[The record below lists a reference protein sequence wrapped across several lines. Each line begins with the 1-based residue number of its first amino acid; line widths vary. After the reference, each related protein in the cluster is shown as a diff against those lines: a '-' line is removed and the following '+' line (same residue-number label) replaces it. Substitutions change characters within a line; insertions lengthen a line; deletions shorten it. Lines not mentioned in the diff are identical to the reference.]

1 MRRSASD
8 GAPADPHAVV
18 RTERLT
24 LRPFTAGDADALF
37 EVFRLPEVARWSGNG
52 EPMSDRQQAV
62 DRIARQPQRAGD
74 HPATAIL
81 AVCPESSDVP
91 AGLVMLVPLPASAGS
106 TRQDLEI
113 GWHLHPSAWG
123 RGYATEAAHAMVERA
138 RAAGIPAVHAVTD
151 PDNARSQA
159 VCTRLG
165 MTDLGL
171 RDDWYDR
178 RLRAFRLD
186 LGPVVPDQ

>member
-1 MRRSASD
+1 MSGSAWERTRTE
-8 GAPADPHAVV
+8 PPAVV

-24 LRPFTAGDADALF
+24 LRPFTETDADALF

-52 EPMSDRQQAV
+52 EPMTDRQQAV
-62 DRIARQPQRAGD
+62 GRIARQPQRTGD
-74 HPATAIL
+74 HPATTIL
-81 AVCPESSDVP
+81 AICPDPSDVP
-91 AGLVMLVPLPASAGS
+91 AGLVMLVPLPASEGS
-106 TRQDLEI
+106 PRQDVEV

-123 RGYATEAAHAMVERA
+123 RGYATEAARAMVERA

-151 PDNARSQA
+151 PDNERSQA
-159 VCTRLG
+159 VCARLG

-186 LGPVVPDQ
+186 LGPVVADQ